1 LEPDYKQVMND
12 PAGRY
17 LKGKLSINNM
27 AYE

>member
-1 LEPDYKQVMND
+1 MND